1 MQKLCSHNC
10 AHEICPRP
18 RDPCWDFGLMIIAT
32 ATEALEDHWVCVF
45 NGHLELPNLF
55 AWRCKNGRRRVTQK
69 KQLHWGPCRMRI
81 VFSLEEL
88 REAELAKHSHLN
100 HESMDNF
107 NNFYGKMLPSIGSH
121 KSMRSRNG
129 GSHIL
134 DPFNWQCCQGRQ
146 IACQLADGKRQN
158 LSKKRNTMR
167 HIQMHLE
174 FGGLCSVILCSM
186 NVLCPFWMR
195 FWRNICGSR
204 RGTDSGERRSLG
216 GHNLANSAFLLKPP
230 AVLERISYS
239 SKTEKFTFKIQ
250 FL

>member
-1 MQKLCSHNC
+1 
-10 AHEICPRP
+10 
-18 RDPCWDFGLMIIAT
+18 
-32 ATEALEDHWVCVF
+32 
-45 NGHLELPNLF
+45 
-55 AWRCKNGRRRVTQK
+55 
-69 KQLHWGPCRMRI
+69 MRI

-158 LSKKRNTMR
+158 LSKKRNTMK

-174 FGGLCSVILCSM
+174 FEGFVFRDSMFYECSM
-186 NVLCPFWMR
+186 SFL
-195 FWRNICGSR
+195 
-204 RGTDSGERRSLG
+204 D
-216 GHNLANSAFLLKPP
+216 AFLKKHLWF
-230 AVLERISYS
+230 ASRDGFWGTSFAGRAQLGEFCI
-239 SKTEKFTFKIQ
+239 
-250 FL
+250 LA